1 MDILKKFKRGKKSNE
16 GTETYQALYM
26 YKATRAGDLSFDEG
40 DQLEILTEET
50 DGWWMASNPR
60 TGTRGYVPSNFI
72 RKLSSVMNNN
82 TPASKFYT
90 TATTITTNTTPT
102 TITTPTTST
111 SPTIKAD
118 KYIALYD
125 YVAVDSESISL
136 KKGEVMEVVFQ
147 PDNHWSYVKVL
158 RGSSVVNEGYIPT
171 SYITKL
177 GENVN
182 QPWYFGNM
190 TRQEAHAYLM
200 NTFNSNGSFL
210 VRNSESTTGY
220 SLSVLFCGTVKHY
233 KVNQDTHCANE
244 ICFISSDI
252 CFSSLKSLVEHYQ
265 HNDGLC
271 TRLSQSGKVGRLS
284 CLPASPDHLCNT
296 FPQSGAE
303 EAPPEERTTREVRDV
318 GTSNPWEIQRNSIQL
333 VKKLGS
339 GQYGDVCQGRWNN
352 QMDVAVK
359 TMKPECMELEE
370 FMREAEVM
378 QKLRHPRLVKLYGL
392 CTTPRDRPILI
403 VVELVKNGALLQHLR
418 KRKYEK
424 QLHPVGDLVKIGLQV
439 ASGMAYLEAQKFI
452 HRDLAA
458 RNVLIGEGISVKI
471 ADFGLARVIKDD
483 VYHHNSNNKIP
494 FKWTAPEAISFGQ
507 FTSKSDVWSYG
518 ILLFEIVTHG
528 QMPYEG
534 MDNQTAVKKIQQSYR
549 LPQPAS
555 CPWEL
560 YNIMFRCWM
569 ENPEARPRFVDL
581 KEEMSRLTTIF

>member
-82 TPASKFYT
+82 SPASKFYTTATTITTNTTAATIT

-220 SLSVLFCGTVKHY
+220 SLS
-233 KVNQDTHCANE
+233 
-244 ICFISSDI
+244 
-252 CFSSLKSLVEHYQ
+252 
-265 HNDGLC
+265 
-271 TRLSQSGKVGRLS
+271 
-284 CLPASPDHLCNT
+284 
-296 FPQSGAE
+296 
-303 EAPPEERTTREVRDV
+303 
-318 GTSNPWEIQRNSIQL
+318 
-333 VKKLGS
+333 
-339 GQYGDVCQGRWNN
+339 
-352 QMDVAVK
+352 
-359 TMKPECMELEE
+359 ECMELEE